1 MSKKHEYCGKCMFC
15 VSLCPECGSSDV
27 DVSGL
32 ISFSYSNNLQ
42 DDIDMSLEFDFI
54 KGFFC
59 NDCHT
64 DIDPKKLESAISE
77 ALPDSLKAKLKDGDM
92 VTISI

>member
-1 MSKKHEYCGKCMFC
+1 MFC
-15 VSLCPECGSSDV
+15 VSVCPECSSNDV

-32 ISFSYSNNLQ
+32 ISFSYSNHLQ

-54 KGFFC
+54 KGFYC
-59 NDCHT
+59 NECNT
-64 DIDPKKLESAISE
+64 DINPEKLESAISE
-77 ALPDSLKAKLKDGDM
+77 TLPDTLKAKRKDGNI

>member
-15 VSLCPECGSSDV
+15 VSVCPECGSTDV

-32 ISFSYSNNLQ
+32 ISFSYSNHLQ

-54 KGFFC
+54 KGFYC
-59 NDCHT
+59 NECHT
-64 DIDPKKLESAISE
+64 DIDPEKLESAISE
-77 ALPDSLKAKLKDGDM
+77 ALPDSLKAKREDGNM

>member
-1 MSKKHEYCGKCMFC
+1 MFC
-15 VSLCPECGSSDV
+15 VSVCPECSSSDV

-32 ISFSYSNNLQ
+32 ISFSYSNNLH

-54 KGFFC
+54 KGFYC
-59 NDCHT
+59 NECNT
-64 DIDPKKLESAISE
+64 DINPEKLESAISE
-77 ALPDSLKAKLKDGDM
+77 TLPDTLKAKRKDGNK

>member
-1 MSKKHEYCGKCMFC
+1 MSKKHEYCGKCIFC
-15 VSLCPECGSSDV
+15 ASVCPDCGSFDV

-54 KGFFC
+54 KGFYC
-59 NDCHT
+59 NECHT
-64 DIDPKKLESAISE
+64 DINPEKLESAISE
-77 ALPDSLKAKLKDGDM
+77 TLPDTIKAKRKGGKR
-92 VTISI
+92 VTITI

>member
-15 VSLCPECGSSDV
+15 VSVCPDCGSPDV

-32 ISFSYSNNLQ
+32 ISFSYSNHLQ

-54 KGFFC
+54 KGFYC
-59 NDCHT
+59 NECHI
-64 DIDPKKLESAISE
+64 DIDPEKLESAISE
-77 ALPDSLKAKLKDGDM
+77 ALPDSLKAKRKNDNI

>member
-15 VSLCPECGSSDV
+15 VSVCPECGSSDV

-32 ISFSYSNNLQ
+32 ISFSYSNYLQ

-54 KGFFC
+54 KGFYC
-59 NDCHT
+59 NECHT
-64 DIDPKKLESAISE
+64 DIDPEKLEFAISE
-77 ALPDSLKAKLKDGDM
+77 ALPDTVKAKRTGGKK
-92 VTISI
+92 VIITI

>member
-15 VSLCPECGSSDV
+15 VSVCSDCGSPDV

-32 ISFSYSNNLQ
+32 ISFSYSNHLQ

-54 KGFFC
+54 KGFYC
-59 NDCHT
+59 NECHI
-64 DIDPKKLESAISE
+64 DIDPEKLESAISE
-77 ALPDSLKAKLKDGDM
+77 ALPDSLKAKRKDDNI

>member
-1 MSKKHEYCGKCMFC
+1 
-15 VSLCPECGSSDV
+15 
-27 DVSGL
+27 
-32 ISFSYSNNLQ
+32 
-42 DDIDMSLEFDFI
+42 MSLEFDFI

-64 DIDPKKLESAISE
+64 DIDPEKLESAISE

>member
-15 VSLCPECGSSDV
+15 VSVCPDCGSPDV

-32 ISFSYSNNLQ
+32 ISFSYSNHLQ

-54 KGFFC
+54 KGFYC
-59 NDCHT
+59 NECHI
-64 DIDPKKLESAISE
+64 DIDPDKLESAISE
-77 ALPDSLKAKLKDGDM
+77 ALPDSLKAKRKDDNI

>member
-1 MSKKHEYCGKCMFC
+1 MFC

-32 ISFSYSNNLQ
+32 ISFSYSNHLQ

-54 KGFFC
+54 KGFYC
-59 NDCHT
+59 NECHT
-64 DIDPKKLESAISE
+64 DIDPEKLESAISE
-77 ALPDSLKAKLKDGDM
+77 ALPDIIKAKRKGDKR
-92 VTISI
+92 VIITI

>member
-1 MSKKHEYCGKCMFC
+1 
-15 VSLCPECGSSDV
+15 V

-32 ISFSYSNNLQ
+32 ISFSYSNHLQ

-64 DIDPKKLESAISE
+64 DIDPEKLESAISE
-77 ALPDSLKAKLKDGDM
+77 ALPDRLKAKLKDGDM

>member
-15 VSLCPECGSSDV
+15 ASVCPECSSTDV

-32 ISFSYSNNLQ
+32 ISFSYSNHLQ
-42 DDIDMSLEFDFI
+42 DDIDMSLEFDYI
-54 KGFFC
+54 KGFYC
-59 NDCHT
+59 NECDT
-64 DIDPKKLESAISE
+64 DIDPEKLESAISE
-77 ALPDSLKAKLKDGDM
+77 ALPDSLKAKRKDGNI

>member
-1 MSKKHEYCGKCMFC
+1 
-15 VSLCPECGSSDV
+15 V

-32 ISFSYSNNLQ
+32 ISFSYSNHLQ

-54 KGFFC
+54 KGFYC
-59 NDCHT
+59 NECHI
-64 DIDPKKLESAISE
+64 DIDPEKLESAISE
-77 ALPDSLKAKLKDGDM
+77 ALPDSLKAKRKDDNI

>member
-1 MSKKHEYCGKCMFC
+1 MSKEQKYCGKSMFC
-15 VSLCPECGSSDV
+15 VSVCPECGSSDV

-32 ISFSYSNNLQ
+32 ISFSYSNNLK

-54 KGFFC
+54 KGFYC
-59 NDCHT
+59 NECYT
-64 DIDPKKLESAISE
+64 DIDPEKLESAISE
-77 ALPDSLKAKLKDGDM
+77 ALPNSLKAKRKDGNM

>member
-1 MSKKHEYCGKCMFC
+1 M
-15 VSLCPECGSSDV
+15 

-54 KGFFC
+54 KGFYC
-59 NDCHT
+59 NECHT
-64 DIDPKKLESAISE
+64 DINPEKLESAISE
-77 ALPDSLKAKLKDGDM
+77 ALPGTIKAKLKSDKT
-92 VTISI
+92 VTITI

>member
-1 MSKKHEYCGKCMFC
+1 MFC
-15 VSLCPECGSSDV
+15 VSVCPDCGSSDV

-54 KGFFC
+54 KGFYC
-59 NDCHT
+59 NECNT
-64 DIDPKKLESAISE
+64 DINPEKLESAISE
-77 ALPDSLKAKLKDGDM
+77 TLPDTLKAKRKDGNI